1 MRAAR
6 RIVVLG
12 AAGFTLWPLGAAPV
26 LAQVPPTLT
35 VRPSAGTVGT
45 TVTIRGEGF
54 CGSAACSSVQLSF
67 AGILVQD
74 AIAVGED
81 GGFRL
86 RLTVPGGLEP
96 GLKSVSASQTDSN
109 GEQLL
114 GLTTFQLT
122 LQPPAVTPV
131 PSPTEPAGPSPT
143 LLPTTTP
150 APPAE
155 EGGTSGWVWGMV
167 VAAAVALAAL
177 AGMAYVLWRSRE
189 VPGIVEVRLPVLV
202 PGPDEA
208 EPPRPPVHGGGPSGW
223 PPSPRPEGDAA
234 EPGPRDPGRAG

>member
-12 AAGFTLWPLGAAPV
+12 TTGFCLWALGAASV
-26 LAQVPPTLT
+26 LAQGSPTLT

-67 AGILVQD
+67 AGIVVQD

-81 GGFRL
+81 GVFRL
-86 RLTVPGGLEP
+86 RLTVPGGVELGE
-96 GLKSVSASQTDSN
+96 KSVAASQTDSN

-114 GLTTFQLT
+114 GLATFQVT

-131 PSPTEPAGPSPT
+131 PSPTEPPGPSPT

-167 VAAAVALAAL
+167 VAAGVALAAL

-202 PGPDEA
+202 PTPDEA
-208 EPPRPPVHGGGPSGW
+208 GPPRPPVHGGGPSDW
-223 PPSPRPEGDAA
+223 PPSSRQGGPG
-234 EPGPRDPGRAG
+234 EPGPGDAGRAG

>member
-1 MRAAR
+1 MRAAL

-12 AAGFTLWPLGAAPV
+12 ATGFCLWALGAAPV
-26 LAQVPPTLT
+26 LAQASPTLT

-81 GGFRL
+81 GAFRL
-86 RLTVPGGLEP
+86 RLTVPGGLEL
-96 GLKSVSASQTDSN
+96 GLKSVAASQTDSN

-114 GLTTFQLT
+114 GLATFQVT
-122 LQPPAVTPV
+122 LQPPAVTPP
-131 PSPTEPAGPSPT
+131 PSPTEPPGPSPT
-143 LLPTTTP
+143 FLPTTTP

-155 EGGTSGWVWGMV
+155 EAGTSGWIWGMV
-167 VAAAVALAAL
+167 VAAGVALAAL
-177 AGMAYVLWRSRE
+177 AGMAIVLWRSRRL
-189 VPGIVEVRLPVLV
+189 VPVKEVRLPVLV
-202 PGPDEA
+202 SAPDEA
-208 EPPRPPVHGGGPSGW
+208 GAPRPPVQGGDPSDW
-223 PPSPRPEGDAA
+223 PPSPRQGDSGT
-234 EPGPRDPGRAG
+234 PGPGDHGRTG

>member
-12 AAGFTLWPLGAAPV
+12 ATGFCLWALGAAPV
-26 LAQVPPTLT
+26 LAQASPTLT

-81 GGFRL
+81 GAFRL
-86 RLTVPGGLEP
+86 RLTVPGGLEL
-96 GLKSVSASQTDSN
+96 GLKSVAASQTDSN

-114 GLTTFQLT
+114 GLATFQVT

-131 PSPTEPAGPSPT
+131 PSPTEPPGPSPT

-150 APPAE
+150 APPVE
-155 EGGTSGWVWGMV
+155 EAGTSGWIWGMV
-167 VAAAVALAAL
+167 VAAGVALAAL
-177 AGMAYVLWRSRE
+177 AGMAIVLWRSRRL
-189 VPGIVEVRLPVLV
+189 VPVKEVRFPVLV
-202 PGPDEA
+202 PAPDEVRA
-208 EPPRPPVHGGGPSGW
+208 PPAAVHEGTGSSDSTTPPG
-223 PPSPRPEGDAA
+223 AA
-234 EPGPRDPGRAG
+234 GAPGPGDHGRTG